1 MWAVIT
7 MNADEP
13 QLPRDDDI
21 SVAGLLYWGEFC
33 CWTTVA
39 LWPFLRWANGEAVSR
54 DQALIRGALGVVA
67 ILSAVGIRGYKIISA
82 GRGRQNDG
90 LDSAKS

>member
-1 MWAVIT
+1 MGAVIA
-7 MNADEP
+7 MDADEP

-21 SVAGLLYWGEFC
+21 SVAALLYWGEFC

-54 DQALIRGALGVVA
+54 DQAFIRGALGVVA
-67 ILSAVGIRGYKIISA
+67 ILFAVGLRVYKIISA
-82 GRGRQNDG
+82 GHRRQDDG